1 MAQFLK
7 QPSVKKKLLG
17 EKLEAD
23 GVIQRN
29 HLNRAL
35 EIQQYHGGKIGDII
49 TAHGFARDFDVAK
62 KAAENEGVAIAK
74 SPDKL
79 ISNLVNKFELKT
91 YIHLGCLPIARRG
104 KVTEIAVNKIT
115 QELHEWARKT
125 YGKHYAFVICSKR
138 DLYDAISRNFKHDIT
153 VKAIL
158 DLWKKHPESS
168 ARYIGMNIAWQAAAF
183 PILCILAMLVAV
195 PDIFI
200 SGFIGCMNFF
210 YLVSIY
216 FKMLIFSV
224 GYKNN
229 YVSDEVMIHPR
240 HYPMYTLLVPLAKEK
255 EVVPALLNALRELEY
270 PKHCLDVKL
279 IVEEDDEETLKAIKS
294 ASPESFFHI
303 IKVPYSYPQTKPKA
317 CNYALQSAY
326 GEYLAIYDAEDR
338 PDKKQ
343 LLRALKMFEENPEL
357 SCVQARLNY
366 YNQDKNILTR
376 FFSIEYA
383 CWFDFMLKGLERL
396 GLPIPLGGT
405 SNHFKMAD
413 LRKIMAWDPF
423 NVTED
428 AELGIRMNIHGMKV
442 MLLNSET
449 LEEAPRILNNWLKQR
464 TRWIK
469 GYMQTYMVYMR
480 SPLDLLHDLGLKNF
494 LGFQLFIGGPS
505 LIFLATPIVW
515 VASLALYGKGGAELS
530 SPHIWLFYFAMF
542 NLISG
547 LLINFIMGYIAA
559 YRRGWSNMAVAIML
573 FPLYWLLH
581 SVASFMAVYQLV
593 TRPHFWNKT
602 VHGA

>member
-1 MAQFLK
+1 M
-7 QPSVKKKLLG
+7 
-17 EKLEAD
+17 
-23 GVIQRN
+23 
-29 HLNRAL
+29 
-35 EIQQYHGGKIGDII
+35 
-49 TAHGFARDFDVAK
+49 
-62 KAAENEGVAIAK
+62 
-74 SPDKL
+74 
-79 ISNLVNKFELKT
+79 
-91 YIHLGCLPIARRG
+91 
-104 KVTEIAVNKIT
+104 
-115 QELHEWARKT
+115 
-125 YGKHYAFVICSKR
+125 
-138 DLYDAISRNFKHDIT
+138 
-153 VKAIL
+153 
-158 DLWKKHPESS
+158 
-168 ARYIGMNIAWQAAAF
+168 
-183 PILCILAMLVAV
+183 
-195 PDIFI
+195 
-200 SGFIGCMNFF
+200 
-210 YLVSIY
+210 
-216 FKMLIFSV
+216 
-224 GYKNN
+224 
-229 YVSDEVMIHPR
+229 
-240 HYPMYTLLVPLAKEK
+240 
-255 EVVPALLNALRELEY
+255 
-270 PKHCLDVKL
+270 
-279 IVEEDDEETLKAIKS
+279 
-294 ASPESFFHI
+294 
-303 IKVPYSYPQTKPKA
+303 
-317 CNYALQSAY
+317 
-326 GEYLAIYDAEDR
+326 
-338 PDKKQ
+338 
-343 LLRALKMFEENPEL
+343 
-357 SCVQARLNY
+357 QARLNY